1 MKKNEKSLKSVED
14 LKKLAEECGVA
25 DNPLFATTLERYETQ
40 IYILGELKK
49 TIESEDVLVTKTY
62 VKDRANIATH
72 PAISEYNRTTDSAN
86 KTASTLMKIMKS
98 FEIGGAGDGESD
110 PLMDALNGGDIDE

>member
-14 LKKLAEECGVA
+14 LKNLAKECGVD
-25 DNPLFATTLERYETQ
+25 DNPLFTTTLERYETQ
-40 IYILGELKK
+40 IYILQELKK

-72 PAISEYNRTTDSAN
+72 PAITEYNRTTDSAN

-98 FEIGGAGDGESD
+98 FEIGTGEEDED
-110 PLMDALNGGDIDE
+110 PLMNAINGGDIDE